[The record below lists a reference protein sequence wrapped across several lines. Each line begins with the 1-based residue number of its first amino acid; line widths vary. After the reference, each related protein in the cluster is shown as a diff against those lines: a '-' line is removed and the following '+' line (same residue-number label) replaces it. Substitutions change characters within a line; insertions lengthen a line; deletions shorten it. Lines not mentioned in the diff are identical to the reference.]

1 MYKDTNVPANR
12 MSKLLSKIERRLGVV
27 MLNLPEQIGKDYWPT
42 IIEDDSM
49 PVFSRFF
56 PYAITVM
63 IDHTCHKDNYFFI
76 DKDVP
81 SGSIILG
88 AKDVDW
94 QAYRNTSTGLNKYHT
109 YEQNVMIDNVDG
121 IALTQAAAD
130 YRSLFDLGI
139 YVDFLPPNKIMLVTA
154 SGAIVNRFEPFPL
167 KVFIQHPMNLM
178 TISPTMMGIFED
190 LCTSDVAAF
199 LYQQLKYFDDTE
211 TTYMTLNLRLETL
224 QEWMNRH
231 DDIVRQLDEAHVST
245 ANENQY
251 IMITT

>member
-12 MSKLLSKIERRLGVV
+12 MSKLLSKIERRLGMV

-81 SGSIILG
+81 SGGIILG

-109 YEQNVMIDNVDG
+109 YDQNIMIDNVDG

-154 SGAIVNRFEPFPL
+154 SGAIVNRFESFPL

-190 LCTSDVAAF
+190 LCTSDVATF
-199 LYQQLKYFDDTE
+199 LYNQLKYYDDTE
-211 TTYMTLNLRLETL
+211 TTYMTLNLRLEIL
-224 QEWMNRH
+224 QEWMNKH

>member
-12 MSKLLSKIERRLGVV
+12 MSKLLSKIERRLGMV

-94 QAYRNTSTGLNKYHT
+94 QAYRNTSTGLNKYHV
-109 YEQNVMIDNVDG
+109 YDQNIMIDNVDG

-154 SGAIVNRFEPFPL
+154 SGAIVNRFESFPL
-167 KVFIQHPMNLM
+167 KIFIQHPMNLM

-199 LYQQLKYFDDTE
+199 LYNQLKYFDDTE
-211 TTYMTLNLRLETL
+211 TTYMTLNLRLEIL
-224 QEWMNRH
+224 QEWMNKH

-251 IMITT
+251 IMVTV